1 MVSAFVGVSKTIYMA
16 KNKEHLPCD
25 ASTLRAIRD
34 AMETLNG
41 SWKLSILLAL
51 KGGTKRFRQ
60 IARAVDGISDKMLSK
75 ELKDLETNLLVKRTV
90 YDTFPPTVEYEI
102 TEHADTLQEVMFA
115 LTKWGKLHRK
125 KITGG

>member
-1 MVSAFVGVSKTIYMA
+1 MT
-16 KNKEHLPCD
+16 KNNEHLSCD
-25 ASTLRAIRD
+25 ASTFRAIRD

-41 SWKLSILLAL
+41 SWKLPILLAL
-51 KGGTKRFRQ
+51 KSGTKRFRQ
-60 IARAVDGISDKMLSK
+60 IAREVEGISDKMLSK

-102 TEHADTLQEVMFA
+102 TEHADTLKEVMFA
-115 LTKWGKLHRK
+115 LTEWGKLHRK

>member
-1 MVSAFVGVSKTIYMA
+1 MA
-16 KNKEHLPCD
+16 KTKEHLPCD
-25 ASTLRAIRD
+25 ASTFRAIRD

-41 SWKLSILLAL
+41 SWKLPILLAL

-60 IARAVDGISDKMLSK
+60 IAREVEGISDKMLSK
-75 ELKDLETNLLVKRTV
+75 ELKDLEANLLVKRTV

-102 TEHADTLQEVMFA
+102 TQHADTLQDVMLPLA
-115 LTKWGKLHRK
+115 KWGKLHRK

>member
-1 MVSAFVGVSKTIYMA
+1 MSK
-16 KNKEHLPCD
+16 KKEHLKCD
-25 ASTLRAIRD
+25 ATTLRGIRD

-41 SWKLSILLAL
+41 SWKLSILLSL
-51 KGGTKRFRQ
+51 KGGAKRFRK
-60 IARAVDGISDKMLSK
+60 IASEVEGISDKMLSK

-102 TEHADTLQEVMFA
+102 TEHADTLQEVMQA

-125 KITGG
+125 KIVGS

>member
-1 MVSAFVGVSKTIYMA
+1 MVSAFTRVSKVIDMA
-16 KNKEHLPCD
+16 KTKEHLPCD
-25 ASTLRAIRD
+25 TSTFRAIRD

-51 KGGTKRFRQ
+51 KGGAKRFRQ
-60 IARAVDGISDKMLSK
+60 IAREVEGISDKMLSK

-90 YDTFPPTVEYEI
+90 YDTFPLTVEYEI

-125 KITGG
+125 KITGV